1 MKKSVICVALF
12 LVALCSFSIFCAC
25 NNVPEENLPVHN
37 WQLQS
42 TSFDGV
48 VGVQTQYLC
57 NHCGET
63 KTSSVKNVVLIIGDG
78 MGTEHLKAAQLA
90 EQRTFGF
97 SQWQHAMMD
106 TKNVDGEIT
115 DSAASATAM
124 ATGKLTV
131 NHAVGQNPDGEDL
144 QTIMDF
150 ARQKGMRTG
159 FVTTDYLYG
168 ATPAAF
174 SAHAPNRDNNVSIFE
189 SQLKCELNLMCATY
203 NDTVGLRSDLIT
215 PSNFTLCSKFAKR
228 EEVANAQ
235 QALCLFDLE
244 GYGRSVSLA
253 DASTFALDFLQNENG
268 FVLLIEQAHI
278 DKYSHKSNFSS
289 AVNAV
294 ISLDNTVTAVQN
306 WIGDRLD
313 TALIVT
319 ADHET
324 CGLQISQ
331 ENTLPKKATFNS
343 GVTLYYN
350 WTADYHTDADV
361 DFFYNGFHADLSQL
375 PVFSDAE
382 KIKNSDVFLIM
393 QHLVQAIAAN

>member
-1 MKKSVICVALF
+1 
-12 LVALCSFSIFCAC
+12 
-25 NNVPEENLPVHN
+25 
-37 WQLQS
+37 
-42 TSFDGV
+42 
-48 VGVQTQYLC
+48 
-57 NHCGET
+57 
-63 KTSSVKNVVLIIGDG
+63 
-78 MGTEHLKAAQLA
+78 TEHLKAAQLA
-90 EQRTFGF
+90 EQRAFGF
-97 SQWQHAMMD
+97 TQWQHAMMD
-106 TKNVDGEIT
+106 TKNFAGGIT

-124 ATGKLTV
+124 ATGTLTV
-131 NHAVGQNPDGEDL
+131 NHAVGQNLEGDNL
-144 QTIMDF
+144 QTIMDV
-150 ARQKGMRTG
+150 AHQKGMRTG

-174 SAHAPNRDNNVSIFE
+174 SGHAPNRDNSVELFKTQLE
-189 SQLKCELNLMCATY
+189 SDLNLMCATY

-215 PSNFTLCSKFAKR
+215 PSNFSLCSKFAKR
-228 EEVANAQ
+228 EEIANAQ

-253 DASTFALDFLQNENG
+253 DAATFALDFLQNENG
-268 FVLLIEQAHI
+268 FVLMIEQAHA
-278 DKYSHKSNFSS
+278 DKYSHNSMFSN

-294 ISLDNTVTAVQN
+294 VSLDNTVTAVQN

-324 CGLQISQ
+324 CGLQVSQ
-331 ENTLPKKATFNS
+331 EDTLPKKATFNS
-343 GVTLYYN
+343 GVTLYYD

-361 DFFYNGFHADLSQL
+361 DFFYNGFYADLSQL

-393 QHLVQAIAAN
+393 QYMVQAITAN